1 MSLLGWLKDFASKV
15 QILVLE
21 LDFLFNIVQKLFS
34 ALKNVPSI
42 LGWFFVENWKNYFLI
57 FKFKKE
63 KMLPLTKKRVRLLID
78 QNLRILNPKITQNKF
93 VLRIDQMYIDQDFEI
108 EAENQYLII
117 VSGNYEE

>member
-1 MSLLGWLKDFASKV
+1 
-15 QILVLE
+15 
-21 LDFLFNIVQKLFS
+21 
-34 ALKNVPSI
+34 
-42 LGWFFVENWKNYFLI
+42 
-57 FKFKKE
+57 
-63 KMLPLTKKRVRLLID
+63 MLPLTKKRVRLLID